1 MKTKHHNIM
10 TKKHLAF
17 ILASMLVFG
26 TATAQKKQQDNGG
39 ITTEMM
45 QQMKKG
51 FGGSASDK
59 ALRNIMVNNSPAKL
73 AMNYENA
80 TKFDSHFSNRVVSK
94 AVTDQKSSGRCWM
107 FTGMNVLWRRA
118 TSSCRP

>member
-1 MKTKHHNIM
+1 M
-10 TKKHLAF
+10 TKKYLA
-17 ILASMLVFG
+17 LTLGAMLVCAG
-26 TATAQKKQQDNGG
+26 AVAQKKKQGEYEYNGG

-59 ALRNIMVNNSPAKL
+59 ALRNIMVNQSPAKL

-80 TKFDSHFSNRVVSK
+80 TKFDSHFSN
-94 AVTDQKSSGRCWM
+94 
-107 FTGMNVLWRRA
+107 
-118 TSSCRP
+118 